1 MKAQRVLLAA
11 IGLAVAVPNAT
22 AQVYPTRP
30 ITIVVPF
37 AAGGPTDTIARM
49 MAEPMRAA
57 LGQPVI
63 IENAV
68 GAGGSLGVGRVAR
81 AAPDGY
87 TVSIGN
93 WSTHVV
99 NGAIYALPYDLLN
112 DLEPVA
118 LLATNPQLIVTK
130 NSVPARD
137 VKQLIGWLKE
147 NGGKATAGTAGAGSA
162 SHIGGIFFENLT
174 GTRFQFA
181 PYRGTAPAMQDLAAG
196 HIDLMFDQAIN
207 SLPQVRA
214 GNIRAYAVTSKSR
227 HVLLPDVPTVD
238 EAGLPGFYISVWH
251 AFWISKGTPKE
262 IIAKLNAAVVEAL
275 AEPKVRQR
283 LADLAQ
289 EIPLRQEQTPSALHA
304 FQKAEIEKWWPLIK
318 AANIK
323 GE

>member
-251 AFWISKGTPKE
+251 ALWISKGTPKE

>member
-1 MKAQRVLLAA
+1 MKAQHVLLAA

-99 NGAIYALPYDLLN
+99 NGAIYALSYDLLN

-227 HVLLPDVPTVD
+227 HVLLADVPTVD
-238 EAGLPGFYISVWH
+238 EAGLPGFYFYFWH
-251 AFWISKGTPKE
+251 ALWVPKGTPKDV
-262 IIAKLNAAVVEAL
+262 IAKLNAAVVEAL

>member
-251 AFWISKGTPKE
+251 ALWISKGTPKE

-289 EIPLRQEQTPSALHA
+289 ETPLRQEQTPSALHA

>member
-1 MKAQRVLLAA
+1 MKAQHVLLAA

-227 HVLLPDVPTVD
+227 HVLLADVPTVD

>member
-1 MKAQRVLLAA
+1 MKARHFLPVA
-11 IGLAVAVPNAT
+11 IGMAVAAPNAT
-22 AQVYPTRP
+22 AQVYPSRP
-30 ITIVVPF
+30 ITMTVPF
-37 AAGGPTDTIARM
+37 APGGPTDTIARM

-63 IENAV
+63 VENVV
-68 GAGGSLGVGRVAR
+68 GAAGSIGVGRVAR

-87 TVSIGN
+87 TLSTGN

-137 VKQLIGWLKE
+137 LKQLIGWLKQ
-147 NGGKATAGTAGAGSA
+147 NAGKATAGTAGAGSA
-162 SHIGGIFFENLT
+162 SHVGGIFFQSLT

-196 HIDLMFDQAIN
+196 HIDSMFDQAIN

-214 GNIRAYAVTSKSR
+214 RNISAFAVTSKSR

-251 AFWISKGTPKE
+251 GLWASKGTPKE

-275 AEPKVRQR
+275 AEPKVRHR

-289 EIPLRQEQTPSALHA
+289 DIPPREDQTPSALHT
-304 FQKAEIEKWWPLIK
+304 FQKAETEKWWPLIK

>member
-227 HVLLPDVPTVD
+227 HVLLADVPTVD

-323 GE
+323 AE

>member
-1 MKAQRVLLAA
+1 
-11 IGLAVAVPNAT
+11 
-22 AQVYPTRP
+22 
-30 ITIVVPF
+30 
-37 AAGGPTDTIARM
+37 
-49 MAEPMRAA
+49 
-57 LGQPVI
+57 
-63 IENAV
+63 
-68 GAGGSLGVGRVAR
+68 
-81 AAPDGY
+81 
-87 TVSIGN
+87 
-93 WSTHVV
+93 
-99 NGAIYALPYDLLN
+99 
-112 DLEPVA
+112 
-118 LLATNPQLIVTK
+118 
-130 NSVPARD
+130 VPARD

-227 HVLLPDVPTVD
+227 HVLLADVPTVD

-251 AFWISKGTPKE
+251 AFWISKGTPKA

-289 EIPLRQEQTPSALHA
+289 EIPLRQEQTPSALHI
-304 FQKAEIEKWWPLIK
+304 FQKAEIEK
-318 AANIK
+318 
-323 GE
+323 

>member
-227 HVLLPDVPTVD
+227 HVLLADVPTVD

-251 AFWISKGTPKE
+251 ALWISKGTPKE

-289 EIPLRQEQTPSALHA
+289 ETPLRQEQTPSALHA